1 LSSQPVFANL
11 TTMRKAFIAI
21 AAFLVTLTIMLG
33 LTYPPLWWIAIFTF
47 PIVLLGIYDLYQ
59 PKHSIVRNYPV
70 VGRLRYFMEDLRPK
84 VYQYFVESDTNGKPF
99 SRLSRSLIYQRAK
112 MENDTIPFGTQLD
125 VYENGYEW
133 LSHSIAAI
141 SHHELDENPRVLVG
155 GPNCLQPYSASIYN
169 ISAMSFGSLSQNA
182 ILALNG
188 GAKMGGFAHNTG
200 EGGISDY
207 HKNPGGDLI
216 WQIGTGYFGCR
227 HHDGKFNDDAFAE
240 KAQAPQIKMIE
251 IKLSQG
257 AKPGHG
263 GILPA
268 RKVTPEIARIRLVK
282 EGFDVISPPAHS
294 EFRTPL
300 EMLGFVKKLRDLS
313 GGKPVGIKLCI
324 GRRSEFFAICK
335 AMVETSTYVD
345 FITVDGGEG
354 GTGAS
359 PQEFSNA
366 VGMPLREAVAFVYDV
381 LTGFGLKKHIKIIS
395 SGKVASGFDLVKNI
409 ALGADLCNSARGMM
423 FALGC
428 IQALECNSNTCP
440 TGVATQDAS
449 LMKGLVVEDKTVRV
463 FNFHRLTVASAVELL
478 GAAGLHHTHELTRAY
493 VNRRMAPNIMQS
505 YMETYPYIPEGS
517 LLKTPYPIRF
527 ELGMALSTS
536 ASFVPTDY
544 KVSLIDY
551 THANSFSDSLEGM
564 SKSSDN

>member
-1 LSSQPVFANL
+1 
-11 TTMRKAFIAI
+11 MRKAFVAI
-21 AAFLVTLTIMLG
+21 AAFLVALTIMLG
-33 LTYPPLWWIAIFTF
+33 LTYAPLWWLFIFTGPF
-47 PIVLLGIYDLYQ
+47 VVLGVYDLYQ

-70 VGRLRYFMEDLRPK
+70 FGRLRYFMEELRPK
-84 VYQYFVESDTNGKPF
+84 IYQYFIESDTNGKPF
-99 SRLSRSLIYQRAK
+99 NRLNRSLIYQRAK
-112 MENDTIPFGTQLD
+112 KDNDTIPFGTQLD

-141 SHHELDENPRVLVG
+141 SHHELDSNPRVLVG
-155 GPNCLQPYSASIYN
+155 GPACTQPYSASIYN

-188 GAKMGGFAHNTG
+188 GAKMGNFAHNTG

-207 HKNPGGDLI
+207 HSGPGGDLI

-227 HHDGKFNDDAFAE
+227 NHDGSFNYDAFAE
-240 KAQAPQIKMIE
+240 RSKTPNVKMIE

-268 RKVTPEIARIRLVK
+268 KKVTPEIARIRLVK
-282 EGFDVISPPAHS
+282 EGFDVISPPAHTAFS
-294 EFRTPL
+294 TPL
-300 EMLGFVKKLRDLS
+300 EMMEFVKKLRTLS
-313 GGKPVGIKLCI
+313 GGKPIGFKLCI

-335 AMVETSTYVD
+335 AMIETGIYVD
-345 FITVDGGEG
+345 FVTVDGGEG
-354 GTGAS
+354 GTGAA

-366 VGMPLREAVAFVYDV
+366 VGMPLREGVAFVYDV
-381 LTGFGLKKHIKIIS
+381 LSGFGLKKHIKIIA

-440 TGVATQDAS
+440 TGVATQDPS

-463 FNFHRLTVASAVELL
+463 FNFHQATVQSAVELL
-478 GAAGLHHTHELTRAY
+478 GAAGLRHPYQLTRAY
-493 VNRRMAPNIMQS
+493 INRRTSQNMMQS
-505 YMETYPYIPEGS
+505 YIETFPYIPEGS
-517 LLKTPYPIRF
+517 LLQTPYPLQH

-536 ASFVPTDY
+536 ASFAPTDY
-544 KVSLIDY
+544 KVSLVDY
-551 THANSFSDSLEGM
+551 QHASAHHE
-564 SKSSDN
+564 

>member
-1 LSSQPVFANL
+1 
-11 TTMRKAFIAI
+11 MRKAFIAL
-21 AAFLVTLTIMLG
+21 AAFLVTATVMISLAW
-33 LTYPPLWWIAIFTF
+33 PPFFWAFIFIGPF
-47 PIVLLGIYDLYQ
+47 VSLGIYDLYQ

-70 VGRLRYFMEDLRPK
+70 FGRLRYFAEDLRPK
-84 VYQYFVESDTNGKPF
+84 IYQYFVESDTNGKPF

-112 MENDTIPFGTQLD
+112 KETDTIPFGTQLD

-141 SHHELDENPRVLVG
+141 SHHELNEDPRVTIG
-155 GPNCLQPYSASIYN
+155 GPDCLKPYDASIFN

-188 GAKMGGFAHNTG
+188 GAFMGNFAHNTG

-207 HKNPGGDLI
+207 HAAEKGDLI

-227 HHDGKFNDDAFAE
+227 HHDGTFNDEAFAE
-240 KAQAPQIKMIE
+240 RSHRDQVKMIE

-268 RKVTPEIARIRLVK
+268 MKVTPEIARIRLVK
-282 EGFDVISPPAHS
+282 EGYDVISPPAHS
-294 EFRTPL
+294 AFSTPL
-300 EMLGFVKKLRDLS
+300 ELMDFVKKLRILS

-324 GRRSEFFAICK
+324 GRKSEFFAICK
-335 AMVETSTYVD
+335 AMVETGIYVD

-366 VGMPLREAVAFVYDV
+366 VGMPLREGVAFVYDI
-381 LTGFGLKKHIKIIS
+381 LTGFGLKKHIKIIA
-395 SGKVASGFDLVKNI
+395 SGKVSSGFDIIKNI
-409 ALGADLCNSARGMM
+409 ALGADICNSARGMM

-428 IQALECNSNTCP
+428 IQALECNMNSCP
-440 TGVATQDAS
+440 TGVATQDPS
-449 LMKGLVVEDKTVRV
+449 LMKGLVVEDKKVRV
-463 FNFHRLTVASAVELL
+463 FNYHRLTVASAIELL
-478 GAAGLHHTHELTRAY
+478 GAAGLRHPYQLTRAY
-493 VNRRMAPNIMQS
+493 INRRISPNVMQS
-505 YMETYPYIPEGS
+505 YIETFPYIPEGS
-517 LLKTPYPIRF
+517 LLQTPYPIRH
-527 ELGMALSTS
+527 ELGMALST
-536 ASFVPTDY
+536 AKSFIPTDY
-544 KVSLIDY
+544 KVSQIDY
-551 THANSFSDSLEGM
+551 AHANSFNG
-564 SKSSDN
+564 

>member
-1 LSSQPVFANL
+1 
-11 TTMRKAFIAI
+11 MRKAFIAL
-21 AAFLVTLTIMLG
+21 AAFLVTATVMISLAW
-33 LTYPPLWWIAIFTF
+33 PPFFWAFIFVGPF
-47 PIVLLGIYDLYQ
+47 VLLGIYDLYQ

-70 VGRLRYFMEDLRPK
+70 FGRLRYFAEDLRPK

-112 MENDTIPFGTQLD
+112 KETDTIPFGTQLD

-141 SHHELDENPRVLVG
+141 SHHELEPNPRVMIG
-155 GPNCLQPYSASIYN
+155 GPDCKQPYAASIFN
-169 ISAMSFGSLSQNA
+169 ISAMSFGSLSENA
-182 ILALNG
+182 IRALNG
-188 GAKMGGFAHNTG
+188 GAFMGNFAHNTG

-207 HKNPGGDLI
+207 HLAEKGDLI

-227 HHDGKFNDDAFAE
+227 HHDGTFNDEAFAE
-240 KAQAPQIKMIE
+240 RSKMEQVKMID

-268 RKVTPEIARIRLVK
+268 QKVTPEIARIRLVK
-282 EGFDVISPPAHS
+282 EGFDVLSPPSHAAFS
-294 EFRTPL
+294 TPL
-300 EMLGFVKKLRDLS
+300 ELMDFVKKLRTLS

-324 GRRSEFFAICK
+324 GRKSEFFAICK
-335 AMVETSTYVD
+335 AMVKTGIYVD

-366 VGMPLREAVAFVYDV
+366 VGMPLREGVAFVYDV
-381 LTGFGLKKHIKIIS
+381 LTGFGLKKHIKIIA
-395 SGKVASGFDLVKNI
+395 SGKVVSGFDLIKNI

-428 IQALECNSNTCP
+428 IQALECNTNTCP
-440 TGVATQDAS
+440 TGVATQDPS
-449 LMKGLVVEDKTVRV
+449 LMKGLVVEDKKTRV
-463 FNFHRLTVASAVELL
+463 FNYHRLTVASAIELL
-478 GAAGLHHTHELTRAY
+478 GAAGLRHPYQLTRAY
-493 VNRRMAPNIMQS
+493 INRRISPNVMQS
-505 YMETYPYIPEGS
+505 YIETFPYIPEGS
-517 LLKTPYPIRF
+517 LLKTPYPTKY

-536 ASFVPTDY
+536 KSFAPTDY
-544 KVSLIDY
+544 KVSQIDY
-551 THANSFSDSLEGM
+551 AHANSLNG
-564 SKSSDN
+564 

>member
-1 LSSQPVFANL
+1 
-11 TTMRKAFIAI
+11 MRKAFVAI
-21 AAFLVTLTIMLG
+21 AAFLIALTVLLG
-33 LTYPPLWWIAIFTF
+33 LYNPFLWWLFIFTG
-47 PIVLLGIYDLYQ
+47 PIVVLGIYDLYQ

-70 VGRLRYFMEDLRPK
+70 VGRLRYFMEELRPK

-99 SRLSRSLIYQRAK
+99 NRLNRSLIYQRAK
-112 MENDTIPFGTQLD
+112 KENDTIPFGTQLD

-141 SHHELDENPRVLVG
+141 SHHELDPNPRVMVG
-155 GPNCLQPYSASIYN
+155 GPDCTQPYSASIYN
-169 ISAMSFGSLSQNA
+169 ISAMSFGSLSKNA

-188 GAKMGGFAHNTG
+188 GAQLGGFAHNTG

-207 HKNPGGDLI
+207 HAGPGGDLI

-227 HHDGKFNDDAFAE
+227 HHDGTFNYEAFAE
-240 KAQAPQIKMIE
+240 RAKAPNIKMID

-268 RKVTPEIARIRLVK
+268 AKVTPEIARIRLVK

-294 EFRTPL
+294 AFSTPL
-300 EMLGFVKKLRDLS
+300 ELMAFVKKLRDLS

-335 AMVETSTYVD
+335 AMVQTGIYVD

-354 GTGAS
+354 GTGAA

-366 VGMPLREAVAFVYDV
+366 VGMPLREGVAFVYDV
-381 LTGFGLKKHIKIIS
+381 LTGFNLKKHIKIIA
-395 SGKVASGFDLVKNI
+395 SGKISSGFDLVKNI

-440 TGVATQDAS
+440 TGVATQDES
-449 LMKGLVVEDKTVRV
+449 LMKGLVVEDKKVRV
-463 FNFHRLTVASAVELL
+463 FNFHRLTVQSAIELL
-478 GAAGLHHTHELTRAY
+478 GAAGLKHPYQLTRAY
-493 VNRRMAPNIMQS
+493 INRRISPNVMQS
-505 YMETYPYIPEGS
+505 YMETFPYIPEGS
-517 LLKTPYPIRF
+517 LLQTPYPSQF
-527 ELGMALSTS
+527 ELGMVLST
-536 ASFVPTDY
+536 AESFAPTDY
-544 KVSLIDY
+544 KVSMVDY
-551 THANSFSDSLEGM
+551 QAASAN
-564 SKSSDN
+564 N

>member
-1 LSSQPVFANL
+1 
-11 TTMRKAFIAI
+11 MRKAFVAI
-21 AAFLVTLTIMLG
+21 AAFLVTATVMISLAW
-33 LTYPPLWWIAIFTF
+33 PPFYWAFIFIG
-47 PIVLLGIYDLYQ
+47 PIVILGVYDLYQ

-99 SRLSRSLIYQRAK
+99 SRLNRSLIYQRAK
-112 MENDTIPFGTQLD
+112 KENDTIPFGTQLD

-141 SHHELDENPRVLVG
+141 SHTELDEDPRVLVG
-155 GPNCLQPYSASIYN
+155 GPACKKPYSASIYN

-188 GAKMGGFAHNTG
+188 GAKLGNFAHNTG

-207 HKNPGGDLI
+207 HSNPGGDLI

-227 HHDGKFNDDAFAE
+227 HHDGSFNYEAFAE
-240 KAQAPQIKMIE
+240 RSQSEQVKMIE

-268 RKVTPEIARIRLVK
+268 KKVTPEIARIRLVK
-282 EGFDVISPPAHS
+282 EGFDVISPPAHAA
-294 EFRTPL
+294 FKTPL
-300 EMLGFVKKLRDLS
+300 ELVAFVQQLRELS

-335 AMVETSTYVD
+335 AMSETGIYVD

-366 VGMPLREAVAFVYDV
+366 VGMPLREGVAFVYDV
-381 LTGFGLKKHIKIIS
+381 LSGFNLKQHIKIIA
-395 SGKVASGFDLVKNI
+395 SGKISSGFDLVKNI

-449 LMKGLVVEDKTVRV
+449 LMKGLVVEDKRVRV
-463 FNFHRLTVASAVELL
+463 FNFHKLTVESAVELL
-478 GAAGLHHTHELTRAY
+478 GAAGLHHTYQLTRAY
-493 VNRRMAPNIMQS
+493 INRRIAPNVMQS
-505 YMETYPYIPEGS
+505 YMESFPYIPEGS
-517 LLKTPYPIRF
+517 LLRTPYPLRF

-536 ASFVPTDY
+536 ASFTPTDY
-544 KVSLIDY
+544 KVSIVDY
-551 THANSFSDSLEGM
+551 AHANSFN
-564 SKSSDN
+564 DNLVGGTQS

>member
-1 LSSQPVFANL
+1 
-11 TTMRKAFIAI
+11 MRKAFIAL
-21 AAFLVTLTIMLG
+21 AAFLVTATFMISMAW
-33 LTYPPLWWIAIFTF
+33 PPFFWAYIFIGPF
-47 PIVLLGIYDLYQ
+47 VLLGIYDLYQ

-70 VGRLRYFMEDLRPK
+70 FGRLRYFAEDLRPK
-84 VYQYFVESDTNGKPF
+84 IYQYFIESDTNGKPF

-112 MENDTIPFGTQLD
+112 KETDTIPFGTQLD

-141 SHHELDENPRVLVG
+141 SHHELDPNPRVMIG
-155 GPNCLQPYSASIYN
+155 GPDCTQPYAASIFN

-182 ILALNG
+182 IRALNG
-188 GAKMGGFAHNTG
+188 GAFMGNFAHNTG

-207 HKNPGGDLI
+207 HLAEKGDLI

-227 HHDGKFNDDAFAE
+227 HHDGTFNDEAFAE
-240 KAQAPQIKMIE
+240 RSKMEQVKMID

-268 RKVTPEIARIRLVK
+268 QKVTPEIARIRLVK
-282 EGFDVISPPAHS
+282 EGYDVLSPPAHS
-294 EFRTPL
+294 AFSTPL
-300 EMLGFVKKLRDLS
+300 ELMDYVKKLRTLS

-324 GRRSEFFAICK
+324 GRKSEFFAICK
-335 AMVETSTYVD
+335 AMVQTGIYVD

-381 LTGFGLKKHIKIIS
+381 LTGFGLKKHIKIIA
-395 SGKVASGFDLVKNI
+395 SGKVVSGFDIIKNI

-423 FALGC
+423 FAIGC
-428 IQALECNSNTCP
+428 IQALECNTNTCP
-440 TGVATQDAS
+440 TGVATQDPS
-449 LMKGLVVEDKTVRV
+449 LMKGLVVEDKKTRV
-463 FNFHRLTVASAVELL
+463 FNYHRLTVASAIELL
-478 GAAGLHHTHELTRAY
+478 GAAGLRHPYQLTRAY
-493 VNRRMAPNIMQS
+493 INRRISPNVMQS
-505 YMETYPYIPEGS
+505 YIETFPYIPEGS
-517 LLKTPYPIRF
+517 LLKTPYPLKY
-527 ELGMALSTS
+527 ELGMALST
-536 ASFVPTDY
+536 AKSFAPTDY
-544 KVSLIDY
+544 KVSQIDY
-551 THANSFSDSLEGM
+551 AHANSLNG
-564 SKSSDN
+564 

>member
-1 LSSQPVFANL
+1 
-11 TTMRKAFIAI
+11 MRKAFIAI

-47 PIVLLGIYDLYQ
+47 PIVVLGVYDLYQ

-155 GPNCLQPYSASIYN
+155 GPECLQPYSASIYN

-207 HKNPGGDLI
+207 HTNPGGDLI

-227 HHDGKFNDDAFAE
+227 HHDGRFNDEAFAE
-240 KAQAPQIKMIE
+240 KAQSPQIKMIE

-268 RKVTPEIARIRLVK
+268 RKVTPEIAKIRLVK
-282 EGFDVISPPAHS
+282 EGFDVISPPAHA
-294 EFRTPL
+294 EFKTPL
-300 EMLGFVKKLRDLS
+300 EMLAFVKKLRDLS
-313 GGKPVGIKLCI
+313 GGKPIGIKLCI

-335 AMVETSTYVD
+335 AMVESSIYVD

-366 VGMPLREAVAFVYDV
+366 VGMPLREAVAFVFDV
-381 LTGFGLKKHIKIIS
+381 LTGFDLKKHIKIVS

-440 TGVATQDAS
+440 TGVATQDPS

-463 FNFHRLTVASAVELL
+463 FNFHRLTVASAIELL
-478 GAAGLHHTHELTRAY
+478 GAAGLHHTYELTRAY
-493 VNRRMAPNIMQS
+493 INRRMAPNIMQS

-544 KVSLIDY
+544 KVSLVDY
-551 THANSFSDSLEGM
+551 THANSFSDSIDGV

>member
-1 LSSQPVFANL
+1 
-11 TTMRKAFIAI
+11 MRKAFIAL
-21 AAFLVTLTIMLG
+21 AAFLVTATVMISLAW
-33 LTYPPLWWIAIFTF
+33 PPFFWAFIFVGPF
-47 PIVLLGIYDLYQ
+47 VLLGIYDLYQ

-70 VGRLRYFMEDLRPK
+70 FGRLRYFAEDLRPK

-112 MENDTIPFGTQLD
+112 KETDTIPFGTQLD

-141 SHHELDENPRVLVG
+141 SHHELEPNPRVMIG
-155 GPNCLQPYSASIYN
+155 GPDCKQPYAASIFN
-169 ISAMSFGSLSQNA
+169 ISAMSFGSLSENA
-182 ILALNG
+182 IRALNG
-188 GAKMGGFAHNTG
+188 GAFMGNFAHNTG

-207 HKNPGGDLI
+207 HLAEKGDLI

-227 HHDGKFNDDAFAE
+227 HHDGTFNDEAFAE
-240 KAQAPQIKMIE
+240 RSKMEQVKMID

-268 RKVTPEIARIRLVK
+268 QKVTPEIARIRLVK
-282 EGFDVISPPAHS
+282 EGFDVLSPPSHS
-294 EFRTPL
+294 AFSTPL
-300 EMLGFVKKLRDLS
+300 ELMDFVKKLRTLS

-324 GRRSEFFAICK
+324 GRKSEFFAICK
-335 AMVETSTYVD
+335 AMVKTGIYVD

-366 VGMPLREAVAFVYDV
+366 VGMPLREGVAFVYDV
-381 LTGFGLKKHIKIIS
+381 LTGFGLKKHIKIIA
-395 SGKVASGFDLVKNI
+395 SGKVVSGFDLIKNI

-428 IQALECNSNTCP
+428 IQALECNTNTCP
-440 TGVATQDAS
+440 TGVATQDPS
-449 LMKGLVVEDKTVRV
+449 LMKGLVVEDKKTRV
-463 FNFHRLTVASAVELL
+463 FNYHRLTVASAIELL
-478 GAAGLHHTHELTRAY
+478 GAAGLRHPYQLTRAY
-493 VNRRMAPNIMQS
+493 INRRISPNVMQS
-505 YMETYPYIPEGS
+505 YIETFPYIPEGS
-517 LLKTPYPIRF
+517 LLKTPYPTKY

-536 ASFVPTDY
+536 KSFAPTDY
-544 KVSLIDY
+544 KVSQIDY
-551 THANSFSDSLEGM
+551 AHANSLNG
-564 SKSSDN
+564 

>member
-1 LSSQPVFANL
+1 
-11 TTMRKAFIAI
+11 MRKAFIAI
-21 AAFLVTLTIMLG
+21 AAFLVALTIMLG
-33 LTYPPLWWIAIFTF
+33 LTYPPLWWMAIFTF
-47 PIVLLGIYDLYQ
+47 PLVILGIYDLYQ

-99 SRLSRSLIYQRAK
+99 SRLNRSLIYQRAK

-133 LSHSIAAI
+133 LSHSIAAV

-155 GPNCLQPYSASIYN
+155 GPDCAQPYAASIYN

-188 GAKMGGFAHNTG
+188 GAKMGSFAHNTG

-207 HKNPGGDLI
+207 HSLPGGDLI

-227 HHDGKFNDDAFAE
+227 HHDGTFNYEAFAE
-240 KAQAPQIKMIE
+240 RSKAEQVKMIE

-268 RKVTPEIARIRLVK
+268 KKVTPEIARIRLVK

-294 EFRTPL
+294 AFKTPL
-300 EMLGFVKKLRDLS
+300 ELIGFVKKLRELS

-324 GRRSEFFAICK
+324 GRKSEFFAICK
-335 AMVETSTYVD
+335 AMSETGVYVD

-366 VGMPLREAVAFVYDV
+366 VGMPLREGVAFVYDV
-381 LTGFGLKKHIKIIS
+381 LTGFNLKKHIKIIA
-395 SGKVASGFDLVKNI
+395 SGKIASGFDLVKNI

-440 TGVATQDAS
+440 TGVATQDPS

-478 GAAGLHHTHELTRAY
+478 GAAGLHHPYQLTRAY
-493 VNRRMAPNIMQS
+493 INRRIAPNVMQS
-505 YMETYPYIPEGS
+505 YMESFPYIPEGS
-517 LLKTPYPIRF
+517 LLQTPYPLRF

-536 ASFVPTDY
+536 ASFAPTDY
-544 KVSLIDY
+544 KVSRVDY
-551 THANSFSDSLEGM
+551 AHANSFSDDLEEN
-564 SKSSDN
+564 K

>member
-1 LSSQPVFANL
+1 
-11 TTMRKAFIAI
+11 MRKAFVAI

-33 LTYPPLWWIAIFTF
+33 LTYPPLWWIAIFTG
-47 PIVLLGIYDLYQ
+47 PIVILGVYDLYQ

-155 GPNCLQPYSASIYN
+155 GPACLQPYSASIYN

-182 ILALNG
+182 VLALNG
-188 GAKMGGFAHNTG
+188 GAKMGNFAHNTG

-207 HKNPGGDLI
+207 HTKPGGDLI

-227 HHDGKFNDDAFAE
+227 DESGRFNDEAFAK
-240 KAQAPQIKMIE
+240 KANSPQIKMIE

-268 RKVTPEIARIRLVK
+268 KKVTPEISRIRLVK
-282 EGFDVISPPAHS
+282 EGFDVISPPAHA
-294 EFRTPL
+294 EFKTPK
-300 EMLGFVKKLRDLS
+300 EMIAFVKRLRDLS

-324 GRRSEFFAICK
+324 GRRSEFFSICK
-335 AMVETSTYVD
+335 AMVETGTYVD

-366 VGMPLREAVAFVYDV
+366 VGMPLREAVAFVADV
-381 LTGFGLKKHIKIIS
+381 LVGFDLKKHIKIVA
-395 SGKVASGFDLVKNI
+395 SGKIASGFDLVKNI
-409 ALGADLCNSARGMM
+409 ALGADICYSARGMM

-440 TGVATQDAS
+440 TGVATQDQS

-463 FNFHRLTVASAVELL
+463 FNFHRLTIASAIELL
-478 GAAGLHHTHELTRAY
+478 GAAGLRHPYELTRAY
-493 VNRRMAPNIMQS
+493 INRRMAPNVMQS
-505 YMETYPYIPEGS
+505 YMETYPYIPVGS
-517 LLKTPYPIRF
+517 LLKSPYPIRF

-536 ASFVPTDY
+536 ESFAPTDY
-544 KVSLIDY
+544 RVSLVDY
-551 THANSFSDSLEGM
+551 AHANSFNDTLDDGSTL
-564 SKSSDN
+564 KA